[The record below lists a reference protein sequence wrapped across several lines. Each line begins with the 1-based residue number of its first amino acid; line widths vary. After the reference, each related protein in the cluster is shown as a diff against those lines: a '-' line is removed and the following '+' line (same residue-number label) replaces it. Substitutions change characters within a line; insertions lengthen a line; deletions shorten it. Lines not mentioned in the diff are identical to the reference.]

1 MKIIVKALISLVIS
15 ILAVIIS
22 INSLIAT
29 VDAYKYYKEQEWTK
43 VTFVVTNVISS
54 ASYGKIT
61 YEGNSYDAIYY
72 DNGMCKKDE
81 EKEMYFKASQVGKSL
96 LFEVTPNPYKPNL
109 TGQICLLIFTS
120 ISLFVTICLD
130 YISLLYYNES
140 RKLNKINKK
149 LSR

>member
-22 INSLIAT
+22 INSLITTA
-29 VDAYKYYKEQEWTK
+29 DAYKYYKEQEWTK
-43 VTFVVTNVISS
+43 ITFVVTNVISS
-54 ASYGKIT
+54 ASYGKFT

-81 EKEMYFKASQVGKSL
+81 EKEMYFRASQVGKSL

-109 TGQICLLIFTS
+109 AGQICLLIFTS

-130 YISLLYYNES
+130 YISILYYNAS
-140 RKLNKINKK
+140 RKLNNINKK